1 MLTPEEYEAKR
12 TARYQRLL
20 AAADKAQAEAHAS
33 TTQANEM
40 ASVIPFGQPILCGH
54 HSETRDR
61 NYRSRIDNKYRK
73 GYELAK
79 RAEELRS
86 RAASIANNAAIY
98 ADDPAAP
105 DKLAA
110 KVAELEARQAR
121 MKATNKAIKQNDR
134 AALVALG
141 HAESLI
147 DQWLSPEPMP
157 WPGKGYAPFELTN
170 NNAKLKTAK
179 ARLAQVS
186 KQQATPDK
194 DEIIGDV
201 KVEWRPGEDRIRVIY
216 PGRVDTATFRALRA
230 HGFRAM
236 QESGAFSA
244 YYNYQAGKYVQGLRE
259 SKQD

>member
-20 AAADKAQAEAHAS
+20 AAADKAQAEARTNS
-33 TTQANEM
+33 RQANEM

-98 ADDPAAP
+98 SDDPAAP

-110 KVAELEARQAR
+110 KVAELEAKQAR
-121 MKATNKAIKQNDR
+121 MKATNKAIKLYNQF
-134 AALVALG
+134 G
-141 HAESLI
+141 I
-147 DQWLSPEPMP
+147 
-157 WPGKGYAPFELTN
+157 
-170 NNAKLKTAK
+170 
-179 ARLAQVS
+179 
-186 KQQATPDK
+186 
-194 DEIIGDV
+194 EIIQTTRRICYKSLFKGWAWIQDDP
-201 KVEWRPGEDRIRVIY
+201 KKKRYGQIVETSSQFPSAWYTYRLNIGTPLTFCDLHIPRKYHATLEYNELHARRATLTPAEQTKYNALEVYIRHLY
-216 PGRVDTATFRALRA
+216 TCHT
-230 HGFRAM
+230 
-236 QESGAFSA
+236 
-244 YYNYQAGKYVQGLRE
+244 QAGK
-259 SKQD
+259 